1 MIPRFVPSILIVIA
15 VGTLSTATAQERRP
29 DTELARISS
38 FGFLQ
43 AHVENTDGTSSNEV
57 GLTDPEMTKYLRARF
72 ASHFPKIGFTERRP
86 ASVSEDEQG
95 RIGRLWCRVW
105 TVGTSYPI
113 AYFVE
118 CRLGSFRNEIIL
130 EQSALG
136 YDKRESVQE
145 TIRKSLD
152 GALAGLAKPFFQGGR
167 GKPGSEYAPIIR
179 KAPD

>member
-1 MIPRFVPSILIVIA
+1 MISRFVPSILIVIA
-15 VGTLSTATAQERRP
+15 LGTLSTATAQERRP

-38 FGFLQ
+38 FGFIQ
-43 AHVENTDGTSSNEV
+43 AHVENTDGTSSNEI
-57 GLTDPEMTKYLRARF
+57 GLSDPEMTKYLRARF
-72 ASHFPKIGFTERRP
+72 TSHFPKIGVAERRP
-86 ASVSEDEQG
+86 ASAPEDEEA

-118 CRLGSFRNEIIL
+118 CRLGSFRNELIL

-136 YDKRESVQE
+136 YDKRESIEE
-145 TIRKSLD
+145 TIRKSID
-152 GALAGLAKPFFQGGR
+152 SAVDGLAKTFLQGGGR
-167 GKPGSEYAPIIR
+167 KPGPYAPIIR